1 MTWVRVAAAATFTAA
16 ALLSSASAN
25 ADDDSY
31 LTYLRNHGQ
40 AVGPRTET
48 TWLALGNVVCNELRV
63 LTPRDQIAKNYTG
76 GPDAQIAI
84 DAAQRELCPETLG
97 RGKQVA

>member
-1 MTWVRVAAAATFTAA
+1 MAWTRLTVAATFVAAAVLRAA
-16 ALLSSASAN
+16 GAD

-40 AVGPRTET
+40 AVQPKTES
-48 TWLALGNVVCNELRV
+48 TWVALGNVVCSELRQF
-63 LTPRDQIAKNYTG
+63 TPRDQIAKNYTG

-84 DAAQRELCPETLG
+84 DAAQHELCPDTLS
-97 RGKQVA
+97 RGNKIA